1 MIWFDFTNTSTGTST
16 TLRALD
22 AVTGQTIL
30 FIGCLVA
37 LCALGVAA
45 SSAGGRFLW
54 GGLGLLMAGLVLAG
68 AIWALVDPESFSS
81 NMATTQAI
89 SKLALPGSI
98 ESASDAATKAFD
110 DGTLTVSARIGVW
123 VALIAGLNR
132 RGRRS
137 AVVPQEAPCRGVSE
151 PIVDPQ
157 AIDHARLRDER
168 RRGSRRRCATHD
180 VEVLPP
186 VQRAEH
192 PLRDRRHGDADLER

>member
-1 MIWFDFTNTSTGTST
+1 MERLKRNPGAWGLAIGGVVIVVSTVMIWFDYTNTSTGTST

-54 GGLGLLMAGLVLAG
+54 GGLGLLMAGVVLVG

-98 ESASDAATKAFD
+98 ESASDAASKAFD
-110 DGTLTVSARIGVW
+110 DGTLTVAVRIGVW
-123 VALIAGLNR
+123 VALAGGLI
-132 RGRRS
+132 
-137 AVVPQEAPCRGVSE
+137 GVAGGLLSFRKKR
-151 PIVDPQ
+151 P
-157 AIDHARLRDER
+157 
-168 RRGSRRRCATHD
+168 
-180 VEVLPP
+180 
-186 VQRAEH
+186 AE
-192 PLRDRRHGDADLER
+192 E